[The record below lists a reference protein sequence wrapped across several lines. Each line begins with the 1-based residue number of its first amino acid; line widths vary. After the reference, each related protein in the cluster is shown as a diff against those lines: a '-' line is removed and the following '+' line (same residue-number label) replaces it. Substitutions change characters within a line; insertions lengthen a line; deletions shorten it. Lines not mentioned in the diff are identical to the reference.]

1 MKATMR
7 KSKKEQVVER
17 ATELFFEKGILATS
31 MDEIAAAVPV
41 SKMTIYNY
49 YQSKDRLVSEVLDR
63 YIRYLHDVMSE
74 MIAAH
79 PTDPL
84 QALLATLDY
93 RQFRIPELFLR
104 ECLEHY
110 PQFTAQMITYYNV
123 HVAGQFEQ
131 LILSA
136 QQKGQIRKEIS
147 PHLLLLYVQGIKDF
161 LSRPEIM
168 HGIQDLKAASE
179 QFRTMFLYGIVAPEH
194 QQTRPPKED

>member
-1 MKATMR
+1 MR
-7 KSKKEQVVER
+7 KNKKEQVLEK
-17 ATELFFEKGILATS
+17 ATELFFQKGILATS

-49 YQSKDRLVSEVLDR
+49 YQSKDRLVGEVLER
-63 YIRYLHDVMSE
+63 YIRYLHEVMNE

-79 PTDPL
+79 PNDPL
-84 QALLATLDY
+84 QALLETLDH
-93 RQFRIPELFLR
+93 RKFQIPEQFLH

-110 PQFTAQMITYYNV
+110 PQFTSQMISYYNE
-123 HVAGQFEQ
+123 HVSGQFEQ
-131 LILSA
+131 LILTG

-147 PHLLLLYVQGIKDF
+147 PHLLLMYVQAMKDF

-168 HGIQDLKAASE
+168 HGIQDLRAASD

-194 QQTRPPKED
+194 QQTNPSEEA